1 MATGCDVKTID
12 ALILLIFWT
21 SKIST
26 IQSGRMTK
34 FRSAVLIIKHP
45 QSSSQNNLMDEC
57 NDPLLE
63 YGPNKGESTIWSTR
77 QITEGRI
84 LFSTF
89 SSSLSWS
96 NDGNNGFPSLSLVLL
111 MVPSCYKGGLSS
123 PPSPSACSSG
133 FPLTKIVVK
142 IKALWDYPCCA
153 VAMYN

>member
-26 IQSGRMTK
+26 IQSGQMTK

-45 QSSSQNNLMDEC
+45 QSSSRNNLVDEC

-63 YGPNKGESTIWSTR
+63 YGPNKGESTIYKTKHR
-77 QITEGRI
+77 GKDFIFYFF
-84 LFSTF
+84 LFSF
-89 SSSLSWS
+89 LVAIM
-96 NDGNNGFPSLSLVLL
+96 GFPSLSLVLL

-133 FPLTKIVVK
+133 FQLTKIVIK
-142 IKALWDYPCCA
+142 IKAL
-153 VAMYN
+153 